1 MGIFSQKVHFGF
13 IAKSCKS
20 ERNVFT
26 IEAIN
31 SYLGIRIYTI
41 VIFTA
46 GKIACEIPHQISLR
60 LQGQSDS

>member
-31 SYLGIRIYTI
+31 SYLGIRIYII

-46 GKIACEIPHQISLR
+46 EIPHQISLR